1 MSVITFIIGFL
12 IGIFIGIM
20 LMCALQV
27 IRDSEEEL
35 Q

>member
-12 IGIFIGIM
+12 IGVFIGIV

-27 IRDSEEEL
+27 IRDAEEEL

>member
-12 IGIFIGIM
+12 VGIFIGIVR
-20 LMCALQV
+20 ALQV
-27 IRDSEEEL
+27 IRDAEEEL

>member
-12 IGIFIGIM
+12 VGIFIGIV

-27 IRDSEEEL
+27 IRDAEEEL